1 MLARWLRRRRSRV
14 GRTFIERN
22 AVLLRDGRY
31 RLVMREPWT
40 VEGDR
45 GCEHRQR
52 RDRDAAGRAR
62 VRLAFRVRGRKDR
75 DTRDERVVEQR
86 ALPVLV
92 KLLLVPSLPCLG
104 LSFEQARKPDSLLAG
119 ADRAEL
125 EAVVAEADRD
135 AVRQK
140 TWA

>member
-1 MLARWLRRRRSRV
+1 MLARRLRGRGSGV
-14 GRTFIERN
+14 GRTFIERY
-22 AVLLRDGRY
+22 AVLLRDWRY
-31 RLVMREPWT
+31 RFVMRETWT
-40 VEGDR
+40 IDR
-45 GCEHRQR
+45 DRRCEHRQR

-104 LSFEQARKPDSLLAG
+104 LSFEQARKPHSLLAG

-125 EAVVAEADRD
+125 EAVVPEADGD

-140 TWA
+140 TWT